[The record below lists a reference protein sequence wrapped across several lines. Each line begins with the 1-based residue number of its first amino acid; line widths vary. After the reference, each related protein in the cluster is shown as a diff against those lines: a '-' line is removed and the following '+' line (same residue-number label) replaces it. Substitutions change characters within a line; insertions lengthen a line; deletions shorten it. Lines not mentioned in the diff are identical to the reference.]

1 MEYGKFGKE
10 LVEAA
15 QNEAKHAAIKLT
27 KSLRLSK
34 EDREDLEQNLILAV
48 LEKADSYD
56 ESRASVRTFV
66 GTIINGAVLH
76 EVRGRKRASN
86 RELVNSSLNYDVFD
100 GEETV
105 PAHETM
111 DRVTH
116 LERLGRSIKDP
127 FEMSDVKTDLSEV
140 ISQLSPE
147 QQSLV
152 GALSE
157 TTTRSAAR
165 MVGISRRAVYQHIG
179 EIRNI
184 MSDSGLHV
192 YVQKKRDTNSLGGI

>member
-27 KSLRLSK
+27 KSLRLSQD
-34 EDREDLEQNLILAV
+34 DREDLEQNLILAV

-66 GTIINGAVLH
+66 GSIINGAVLH

-86 RELVNSSLNYDVFD
+86 RELVNASLDYEVFD
-100 GEETV
+100 GEEMIPT
-105 PAHETM
+105 HETM
-111 DRVTH
+111 DRATH
-116 LERLGRSIKDP
+116 LERLGRSIQDP
-127 FEMSDVKTDLSEV
+127 FEMADVKSDLTEV

-152 GALSE
+152 SALSE
-157 TTTRSAAR
+157 TDAQAAAKK
-165 MVGISRRAVYQHIG
+165 VGISRRAMYQHIG
-179 EIRNI
+179 KIRNI
-184 MSDSGLHV
+184 MSDCGLRV
-192 YVQKKRDTNSLGGI
+192 YVQKKRDTKSLGGI